1 MIVWVDA
8 QLPPAH
14 CRWFR
19 DNAGCEAHAV
29 RDLGRRE
36 TPDHTIFAAARKP
49 GHVILSKDIDFV
61 DLVTRLGPPPQIVR
75 VTCGNVTTVAMVSIL
90 EKNWADVA
98 RLLAAGEPLVE
109 IG

>member
-1 MIVWVDA
+1 MIIWIDA
-8 QLPPAH
+8 QLPPALCH
-14 CRWFR
+14 WFR
-19 DNAGCEAHAV
+19 DAAAIEAHSV
-29 RDLGRRE
+29 RDLGMRE
-36 TPDHTIFAAARKP
+36 TPDHKIFAAARKP

-61 DLVTRLGPPPQIVR
+61 DLVTRLGAPPQIVR